1 MRTLFAALVLAG
13 LATPAAAG
21 TLCPDGSFAPGDSC
35 LLSADGKFV
44 IGGPPTLPPDV
55 VVYPGFV
62 YVEGRS
68 VVVYR
73 PRFDE
78 EYRIGRPQRNR
89 ILDAPAGTP
98 AIDIPRLDR

>member
-1 MRTLFAALVLAG
+1 MRQVLFALVLAG
-13 LATPAAAG
+13 AATPAAAG
-21 TLCPDGSFAPGDSC
+21 TLCPDGTFTPGDSC
-35 LLSADGKFV
+35 VLSADGKFV

-55 VVYPGFV
+55 VYPGFV

-73 PRFDE
+73 PRIDD

-98 AIDIPRLDR
+98 AIEIPRLDR

>member
-1 MRTLFAALVLAG
+1 MRTLLFALVVAA
-13 LATPAAAG
+13 ATPVAAG
-21 TLCPDGSFAPGDSC
+21 TLCPDGTFTPGDSC
-35 LLSADGKFV
+35 VLSADGKFV
-44 IGGPPTLPPDV
+44 IGGPVTLPPDLL
-55 VVYPGFV
+55 YPGVV

-68 VVVYR
+68 VAIYR
-73 PRFDE
+73 PRFEE